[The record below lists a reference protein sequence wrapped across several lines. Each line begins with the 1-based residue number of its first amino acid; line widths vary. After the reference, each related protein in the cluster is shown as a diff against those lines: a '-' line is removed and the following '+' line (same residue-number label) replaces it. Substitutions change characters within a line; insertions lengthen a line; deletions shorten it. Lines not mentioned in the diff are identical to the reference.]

1 MGKIALAAI
10 GRLENAYAPEW
21 VEHHLKLGFDKV
33 IICDNNRD
41 GEERFED
48 VLGERVREGRVVVRD
63 FRNIEKAQRPAYT
76 NTYLHYGWEYDWIA
90 FFDFDEFL
98 CIHPSLPQDVHA
110 LMERYGRQFQ
120 VVMVPWLT
128 YTDSGLVL
136 NDGRPVR
143 ERFTE
148 VNLSESTAG
157 KGVVRGGITGL
168 RYKPSV
174 HLPGCPAL
182 RCCDTR
188 GREVPQNRH
197 TEMNTD
203 VAWLAH
209 YTTKTIEEYL
219 SNKAR
224 KGTAGRTYARFLET
238 YGDYFFQVNKRTP
251 EKEAFIERW
260 NREHGL

>member
-1 MGKIALAAI
+1 MSKIALVAI
-10 GRLENAYAPEW
+10 GRMENAYAEEW
-21 VEHHLKLGFDKV
+21 VEHHLKLGFDKI

-48 VLGERVREGRVVVRD
+48 VLGGYIREGRVEVRD

-76 NTYLHYGWEYDWIA
+76 NTYLQYGRQYDWLA

-98 CIHPSLPQDVHA
+98 CINPALEQDVHA
-110 LMERYGRQFQ
+110 LMARYDRQYQ

-148 VNLSESTAG
+148 TNPSESTAG
-157 KGVVRGGITGL
+157 KGIVRGGINGL
-168 RYKPSV
+168 RYRPSV
-174 HLPGCPAL
+174 HLPGQPVL
-182 RCCDTR
+182 RCCDTL
-188 GREVPQNRH
+188 GRPHPQNRH

-203 VAWLAH
+203 VCWLAH

-224 KGTAGRTYARFLET
+224 KGTAGRTYSHFRDS
-238 YGDYFFQVNKRTP
+238 YRDYFFLVNKRTP

-260 NREHGL
+260 KREHGE